1 MMKKKPAVVLGNLMM
16 GRCFTLADI
25 PYIGITTKN
34 DKRLFYS
41 KACIEGHVLE
51 NPAKNEAAT
60 LAGLLEIGKRHG
72 GGLPLFYTN
81 DAQLKMVN
89 SHADTLRDYFTFL
102 LPHKKLIDS
111 SLDKHLFNDMVKEY
125 DLPTPPTFHKDEVTG
140 TDMLDFPV
148 IIKPTSR
155 IHWFN
160 SQVIKELGAQQKIL
174 LINNAAEFE
183 NYRRKIDAE
192 NIDYI
197 VQKYVPGTEAQILSF
212 HSFFDENS
220 EPLAYYCGRK
230 IRTYPND
237 YGLSCSLRLIKHPEM
252 AAISLDV
259 LKRLRFKGPIKIDY
273 KLDEKSGKLY
283 LLELN
288 PRYNMWHY
296 IGARAGINL
305 PALAYHYLIDGV
317 AGKVQTDYETDIKWI
332 SGIQEWFTFRD
343 MKKQGLISTGQW
355 LASLSGRRIYQTWA
369 GDDLK
374 PVMYAAWDTFKGGL
388 RKVKKLF

>member
-1 MMKKKPAVVLGNLMM
+1 MKKTPAVVLGNLMM

-41 KACIEGHVLE
+41 KSCIEGHALE
-51 NPAKNEAAT
+51 NPAKNEMRTVEA
-60 LAGLLEIGKRHG
+60 LLEIGKRHG

-89 SHADTLRDYFTFL
+89 NHAQELKEYFTFL
-102 LPHKKLIDS
+102 LPEKRVLDS

-125 DLPTPPTFHKDEVTG
+125 DLPVPPTFHKDEVTDAG
-140 TDMLDFPV
+140 TLDFPV

-160 SQVIKELGAQQKIL
+160 SRVIRELGAQQKIL
-174 LINNAAEFE
+174 LANNAGEFE
-183 NYRRKIDAE
+183 AYRRKIDSE
-192 NIDYI
+192 DIDYI

-212 HSFFDENS
+212 HAFFDDTAR
-220 EPLAYYCGRK
+220 PLAYYCGRK

-237 YGLSCSLRLIKHPEM
+237 YGLSCSLTLIKHPEM
-252 AAISLDV
+252 ARMSLDI
-259 LKRLRFKGPIKIDY
+259 LSRLNFKGPIKIDY
-273 KLDEKSGKLY
+273 KLDEASGRLY

-305 PALAYHYLIDGV
+305 PALAYNYLTGGLSGEV
-317 AGKVQTDYETDIKWI
+317 KTEYETDITWI
-332 SGIQEWFTFRD
+332 SGFQELLTFRD
-343 MKKQGLISTGQW
+343 MKKRGLITTGEW
-355 LASLSGRRIYQTWA
+355 LASLSGKRIYQTYA
-369 GDDLK
+369 PDDLK
-374 PVMYAAWDTFKGGL
+374 PVVYAAFDTFKGGL
-388 RKVKKLF
+388 RKIKKLF